1 MPVFCAMC
9 DTEFTNTT
17 LTLHRHS
24 SGHLRLK
31 RFLHPKCIS
40 CDQEFPTRIDWDEH
54 LLSTSHIKKISE
66 LGEKIN
72 ILIHSPDQ
80 LFHFCMGLTNT
91 VIIQES
97 SS

>member
-80 LFHFCMGLTNT
+80 
-91 VIIQES
+91 
-97 SS
+97 